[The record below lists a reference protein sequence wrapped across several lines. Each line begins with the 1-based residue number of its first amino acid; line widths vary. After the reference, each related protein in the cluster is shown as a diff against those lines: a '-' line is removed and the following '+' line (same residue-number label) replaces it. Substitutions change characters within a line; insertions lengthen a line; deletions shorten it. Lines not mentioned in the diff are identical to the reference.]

1 MGVLVT
7 RFCELLL
14 RVLLPARGRHRVTP
28 TTAPPGRYEPG
39 TPAAPVRRQLTLEV
53 RPFEWDTP
61 IVRPYLLTP
70 HERHERKLQRQ
81 RRRAL
86 WLAMQGIDVGPRR
99 IHGVEVAA

>member
-1 MGVLVT
+1 MGELAT
-7 RFCELLL
+7 EFCELLL
-14 RVLLPARGRHRVTP
+14 RVLLPAPGKHRATP
-28 TTAPPGRYEPG
+28 TTAPPGRHQPR

-61 IVRPYLLTP
+61 LVRPYLLTP

-86 WLAMQGIDVGPRR
+86 WLAVQGIDVGPRC
-99 IHGVEVAA
+99 IHGVELSV